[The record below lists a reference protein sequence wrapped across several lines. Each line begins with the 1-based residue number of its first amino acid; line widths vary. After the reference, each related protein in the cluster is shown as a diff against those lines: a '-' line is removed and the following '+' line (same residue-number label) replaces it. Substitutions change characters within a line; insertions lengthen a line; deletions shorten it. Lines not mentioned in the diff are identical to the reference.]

1 LIDEKT
7 ALLRV
12 EPNQLDALLHKQID
26 SDAKTSATLLTT

>member
-7 ALLRV
+7 AVMRV

-26 SDAKTSATLLTT
+26 ANAKKDATVLTK